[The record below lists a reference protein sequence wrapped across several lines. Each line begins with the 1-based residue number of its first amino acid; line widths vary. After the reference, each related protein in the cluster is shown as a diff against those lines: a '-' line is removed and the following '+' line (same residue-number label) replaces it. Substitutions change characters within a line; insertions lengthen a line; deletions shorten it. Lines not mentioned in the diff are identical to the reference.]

1 MTEHLKLV
9 AANAPI
15 QLSLAKV
22 SGQVRLFQADNDG
35 IGQTL
40 DQATKSFRNQVFRII
55 KIKSVLNLMQVV
67 DLAFRANWS
76 LGSLEVAQPFF
87 KAWTGK
93 NPADRRTNADM
104 IPALQ
109 TTYLANFSSFLLEE
123 CFPDKSVLADG
134 SPMFAN
140 IELFSIVV
148 VDKKFNVVEV
158 RRSSLENKWFIF
170 IYFYYL

>member
-1 MTEHLKLV
+1 MTV
-9 AANAPI
+9 
-15 QLSLAKV
+15 LAKPWTKPQSHFAIRFFFQNHKIETV
-22 SGQVRLFQADNDG
+22 SSL
-35 IGQTL
+35 L
-40 DQATKSFRNQVFRII
+40 
-55 KIKSVLNLMQVV
+55 QVV
-67 DLAFRANWS
+67 DLAFRVNWS
-76 LGSLEVAQPFF
+76 LSSLDVAQPFL

-93 NPADRRTNADM
+93 TPADRRTNADT

-109 TTYLANFSSFLLEE
+109 STYIANVSSFLSEE

-158 RRSSLENKWFIF
+158 RRSSLENKWVIL
-170 IYFYYL
+170 IYPYI